1 MEKVAQD
8 MEKAEM
14 LNATFALVFT
24 NEISFQESQGPDTKD
39 KGWKTLL
46 WWQKIRVQNIYAKWL
61 CNPLSPDGIH
71 P

>member
-24 NEISFQESQGPDTKD
+24 NEISFQESQRPDSKD

-46 WWQKIRVQNIYAKWL
+46 WW
-61 CNPLSPDGIH
+61 
-71 P
+71 